1 MNMSENSATLRI
13 AEARSRDVGRG
24 IVRMANKYMR
34 ALELEP
40 GDYIEIMA
48 NKRTV
53 YAQVWPAYSDDDDK
67 DIIRMDGLLRQNL
80 GLSIGDAVKVRKAN
94 LKPAQRVMM
103 APVGEAIRI
112 DADYLKRAY
121 LLGRAVWKG
130 AAFEVPY
137 YTGALRFMVTQ
148 VTPGPAAYVGVD
160 TEVTVREEP
169 VKEAEIAVSRV
180 TWEDIGDLEEAKQ
193 KIRELVE
200 LPLRHPELFKY
211 LGIDPPKGILLVGP
225 PGTGKTLL
233 AKAVATESNA
243 YFASINGPEIMNK
256 YYGESEARLRDIFDE
271 AKKNSPAI
279 IFIDEIDSIA
289 PKREE
294 VTGEVE
300 RRVVAQLLTLMD
312 GLQERGQVVV
322 IGATNRPDA
331 VDPALR
337 RPGRFDRE
345 ITIGMPDKNARREIL
360 SVHTRN
366 VPLCSEDD
374 VKNNICDKSDLISL
388 DELAEMTHGY
398 TGADIAALV
407 KEAAMARLR
416 KSIDQKVI
424 DLEQPEIPQNI
435 LEKIRI
441 SKQDFLDAMRYVQ
454 PTVLREIIVEMPEV
468 KWDDI
473 GGYDNVKQ
481 ELRETVEWP
490 IKYRSYFEEL
500 GVDPPRGI
508 LLFGPPGTGK
518 TLLAKAVATESGS
531 NFISVRGP
539 EVFSK
544 WFGESEKAIR
554 EIFKKARM
562 AAPAVVFFDEIDSI
576 APARGMTMDTGAM
589 DRIVAQLLAEMDS
602 ISRLDDIVII
612 GATNRPDMMDPALL
626 RPGRFDRIVYIPPPD
641 KEARF
646 EILRVHTRNM
656 PLAKDVDLEEL
667 ANMLEGYSGAD
678 IEMLVRE
685 AGLIALRE
693 NENATSVEARHFLQA
708 MKKVRA
714 SITPDMIKFYE
725 SWWDRIRQMVAR
737 TRGRAESLY
746 V

>member
-1 MNMSENSATLRI
+1 MAYSSSNDWIELRVM
-13 AEARSRDVGRG
+13 EAKQKDAGKP
-24 IVRMANKYMR
+24 IVRIDPIIMN
-34 ALELEP
+34 EHDIEP
-40 GDYIEIMA
+40 GMVVEIRGKKVTA
-48 NKRTV
+48 AK
-53 YAQVWPAYSDDDDK
+53 VWYGLPEDEDK
-67 DIIRMDGLLRQNL
+67 GIIRMN
-80 GLSIGDAVKVRKAN
+80 SIMRKNADVSVGDTVKVRRVDP
-94 LKPAQRVMM
+94 KPAQLVKL
-103 APVGEAIRI
+103 APVSMALSI
-112 DADYLKRAY
+112 DQNFEQYIKQKLKDYVLMEGD
-121 LLGRAVWKG
+121 LI
-130 AAFEVPY
+130 
-137 YTGALRFMVTQ
+137 Q
-148 VTPGPAAYVGVD
+148 VTVLGQPLTFQAVQVKPSNVATIID
-160 TEVTVREEP
+160 DETQLKLLEKP
-169 VKEAEIAVSRV
+169 VENIRV
-180 TWEDIGDLEEAKQ
+180 PRITWEDIGDLEEAKQ

-233 AKAVATESNA
+233 AKAVATETDS
-243 YFASINGPEIMNK
+243 YFVAINGPEIVSK
-256 YYGESEARLRDIFDE
+256 YYGESEARLREVFDE

-300 RRVVAQLLTLMD
+300 KRIVAQLLTLMD

-539 EVFSK
+539 EVLSK

-576 APARGMTMDTGAM
+576 APARGLRVDSGAT
-589 DRIVAQLLAEMDS
+589 DRIVNQILAEMDG
-602 ISRLDDIVII
+602 IVPLKNVVVI

-626 RPGRFDRIVYIPPPD
+626 RPGRFDRIIYIPPPD
-641 KEARF
+641 KEARLA
-646 EILRVHTRNM
+646 ILKVHTRKIKMSN
-656 PLAKDVDLEEL
+656 DVDLAKIAEKTE
-667 ANMLEGYSGAD
+667 YYTGAD
-678 IEMLVRE
+678 IAALVKEAAML
-685 AGLIALRE
+685 ALRE
-693 NENATSVEARHFLQA
+693 AINNKEPHAREVTMRHFEEA
-708 MKKVRA
+708 MTRVQPSLTSEIVRHYE
-714 SITPDMIKFYE
+714 DMAKTL
-725 SWWDRIRQMVAR
+725 RRAL
-737 TRGRAESLY
+737 RGG
-746 V
+746 

>member
-1 MNMSENSATLRI
+1 M
-13 AEARSRDVGRG
+13 EAKQKDAGKP
-24 IVRMANKYMR
+24 IVRIDPIIMN
-34 ALELEP
+34 EHDIEP
-40 GDYIEIMA
+40 GMVVEIRGKKVTA
-48 NKRTV
+48 AK
-53 YAQVWPAYSDDDDK
+53 VWYGLPEDEDK
-67 DIIRMDGLLRQNL
+67 GIIRMN
-80 GLSIGDAVKVRKAN
+80 SIMRKNADVSVGDTVKVRRVDP
-94 LKPAQRVMM
+94 KPAQLVKL
-103 APVGEAIRI
+103 APVSMALSI
-112 DADYLKRAY
+112 DQNFEQYIKQKLKDYVLMEGD
-121 LLGRAVWKG
+121 LI
-130 AAFEVPY
+130 
-137 YTGALRFMVTQ
+137 Q
-148 VTPGPAAYVGVD
+148 VTVLGQPLTFQAVQVKPSNVATIID
-160 TEVTVREEP
+160 DETQLKLLEKP
-169 VKEAEIAVSRV
+169 VENIRV
-180 TWEDIGDLEEAKQ
+180 PRITWEDIGDLEEAKQ

-233 AKAVATESNA
+233 AKAVATETDS
-243 YFASINGPEIMNK
+243 YFVAINGPEIVSK
-256 YYGESEARLRDIFDE
+256 YYGESEARLREVFDE

-300 RRVVAQLLTLMD
+300 KRIVAQLLTLMD

-345 ITIGMPDKNARREIL
+345 IWINPPDAKGRQEIL
-360 SVHTRN
+360 QVHTRN
-366 VPLCSEDD
+366 MPLAKD
-374 VKNNICDKSDLISL
+374 VDLAK
-388 DELAEMTHGY
+388 LAEVTYGY
-398 TGADIAALV
+398 TGADLAALS
-407 KEAAMARLR
+407 KEAAMKALR
-416 KSIDQKVI
+416 RALQQKI
-424 DLEQPEIPQNI
+424 INPDDPSTFTDDNL
-435 LEKIRI
+435 KRI
-441 SKQDFLDAMRYVQ
+441 QVSMQDFLSAMRETI
-454 PTVLREIIVEMPEV
+454 PSALREIYIEV
-468 KWDDI
+468 PKVRWSDI
-473 GGYDNVKQ
+473 GGLAEAKQ
-481 ELRETVEWP
+481 ELQEMVEWP
-490 IKYRSYFEEL
+490 LKHPERFKKLGIKA
-500 GVDPPRGI
+500 PRGI

-539 EVFSK
+539 EVLSK

>member
-1 MNMSENSATLRI
+1 MAYSSSNDWIELRVM
-13 AEARSRDVGRG
+13 EAKQKDAGKP
-24 IVRMANKYMR
+24 IVRIDPIIMN
-34 ALELEP
+34 EHDIEP
-40 GDYIEIMA
+40 GMVVEIRGKKVTA
-48 NKRTV
+48 AK
-53 YAQVWPAYSDDDDK
+53 VWYGLPEDEDK
-67 DIIRMDGLLRQNL
+67 GIIRMN
-80 GLSIGDAVKVRKAN
+80 SIMRKNADVSVGDTVKVRRVDP
-94 LKPAQRVMM
+94 KPAQLVKL
-103 APVGEAIRI
+103 APVSMALSI
-112 DADYLKRAY
+112 DQNFEQYIKQKLKDYVLMEGD
-121 LLGRAVWKG
+121 LI
-130 AAFEVPY
+130 
-137 YTGALRFMVTQ
+137 Q
-148 VTPGPAAYVGVD
+148 VTVLGQPLTFQAVQVKPSNVATIID
-160 TEVTVREEP
+160 DETQLKLLEKP
-169 VKEAEIAVSRV
+169 VENIRV
-180 TWEDIGDLEEAKQ
+180 PRITWEDIGDLEEAKQ

-233 AKAVATESNA
+233 AKAVATETDS
-243 YFASINGPEIMNK
+243 YFVAINGPEIVSK
-256 YYGESEARLRDIFDE
+256 YYGESEARLREVFDE

-300 RRVVAQLLTLMD
+300 KRIVAQLLTLMD

-345 ITIGMPDKNARREIL
+345 IWINPPDAKGRQEIL
-360 SVHTRN
+360 QVHTRN
-366 VPLCSEDD
+366 MPLAKD
-374 VKNNICDKSDLISL
+374 VDLAK
-388 DELAEMTHGY
+388 LAEVTYGY
-398 TGADIAALV
+398 TGADLAALS
-407 KEAAMARLR
+407 KEAAMKALR
-416 KSIDQKVI
+416 RALQQKI
-424 DLEQPEIPQNI
+424 INPDDPSTFTDDNL
-435 LEKIRI
+435 KRI
-441 SKQDFLDAMRYVQ
+441 QVSMQDFLSAMRETI
-454 PTVLREIIVEMPEV
+454 PSALREIYIEV
-468 KWDDI
+468 PKVRWSDI
-473 GGYDNVKQ
+473 GGLAEAKQ
-481 ELRETVEWP
+481 ELQEMVEWP
-490 IKYRSYFEEL
+490 LKHPERFKKLGIKA
-500 GVDPPRGI
+500 PRGI

-539 EVFSK
+539 EVLSK

>member
-1 MNMSENSATLRI
+1 MAYSSSNDWIELRVM
-13 AEARSRDVGRG
+13 EAKQKDAGKP
-24 IVRMANKYMR
+24 IVRIDPIIMN
-34 ALELEP
+34 EHDIEP
-40 GDYIEIMA
+40 GMVVEIRGKKVTA
-48 NKRTV
+48 AK
-53 YAQVWPAYSDDDDK
+53 VWYGLPEDEDK
-67 DIIRMDGLLRQNL
+67 GIIRMN
-80 GLSIGDAVKVRKAN
+80 SIMRKNADVSVGDTVKVRRVDP
-94 LKPAQRVMM
+94 KPAQLVKL
-103 APVGEAIRI
+103 APVSMALSI
-112 DADYLKRAY
+112 DQNFEQYIKQKLKDYVLMEGD
-121 LLGRAVWKG
+121 LI
-130 AAFEVPY
+130 
-137 YTGALRFMVTQ
+137 Q
-148 VTPGPAAYVGVD
+148 VTVLGQPLTFQAVQVKPSNVATIID
-160 TEVTVREEP
+160 DETQLKLLEKP
-169 VKEAEIAVSRV
+169 VENIRV
-180 TWEDIGDLEEAKQ
+180 PRITWEDIGDLEEAKQ

-300 RRVVAQLLTLMD
+300 KRIVAQLLTLMD

-345 ITIGMPDKNARREIL
+345 IWINPPDAKGRQEIL
-360 SVHTRN
+360 QVHTRN
-366 VPLCSEDD
+366 MPLAKD
-374 VKNNICDKSDLISL
+374 VDLAK
-388 DELAEMTHGY
+388 LAEVTYGY
-398 TGADIAALV
+398 TGADLAALS
-407 KEAAMARLR
+407 KEAAMKALR
-416 KSIDQKVI
+416 RALQQKI
-424 DLEQPEIPQNI
+424 INPDDPSTFTDDNL
-435 LEKIRI
+435 KRI
-441 SKQDFLDAMRYVQ
+441 QVSMQDFLSAMRETI
-454 PTVLREIIVEMPEV
+454 PSALREIYIEV
-468 KWDDI
+468 PKVRWSDI
-473 GGYDNVKQ
+473 GGLAEAKQ
-481 ELRETVEWP
+481 ELQEMVEWP
-490 IKYRSYFEEL
+490 LKHPERFKKLGIKA
-500 GVDPPRGI
+500 PRGI

-539 EVFSK
+539 EVLSK

>member
-1 MNMSENSATLRI
+1 MAYSSSNDWLELRVM
-13 AEARSRDVGRG
+13 EAKQKDAGKP
-24 IVRMANKYMR
+24 IVRIDPIVMN
-34 ALELEP
+34 EHGIEP
-40 GDYIEIMA
+40 GMVVEIRGKKVTA
-48 NKRTV
+48 AK
-53 YAQVWPAYSDDDDK
+53 VWYGLPEDEEK
-67 DIIRMDGLLRQNL
+67 GIIRMN
-80 GLSIGDAVKVRKAN
+80 SIMRKNADVSVGDTVKVRRVDP
-94 LKPAQRVMM
+94 KPAQLVKL
-103 APVGEAIRI
+103 APVSMALSI
-112 DADYLKRAY
+112 DQNFEQYIKQKLKDYVLMEGD
-121 LLGRAVWKG
+121 LI
-130 AAFEVPY
+130 
-137 YTGALRFMVTQ
+137 Q
-148 VTPGPAAYVGVD
+148 VTVLGQPLTFQAVQVKPSNAATIID
-160 TEVTVREEP
+160 DETQLKLLEKP
-169 VKEAEIAVSRV
+169 VENIRV
-180 TWEDIGDLEEAKQ
+180 PRITWEDIGDLEEAKQ

-345 ITIGMPDKNARREIL
+345 IWINPPDAKGRQEIL
-360 SVHTRN
+360 QVHTRN
-366 VPLCSEDD
+366 MPLAKD
-374 VKNNICDKSDLISL
+374 VDLAK
-388 DELAEMTHGY
+388 LAEVTYGY
-398 TGADIAALV
+398 TGADLAALS
-407 KEAAMARLR
+407 KEAAMKALR
-416 KSIDQKVI
+416 RALQQKI
-424 DLEQPEIPQNI
+424 INPEDPSTFTDDN
-435 LEKIRI
+435 LKRI
-441 SKQDFLDAMRYVQ
+441 QVSMQDFLSAMRETI
-454 PTVLREIIVEMPEV
+454 PSALREIYIEV
-468 KWDDI
+468 PKVRWSDI
-473 GGYDNVKQ
+473 GGLAEAKQ
-481 ELRETVEWP
+481 ELQEMVEWP
-490 IKYRSYFEEL
+490 LKHPDRFKRLGIKA
-500 GVDPPRGI
+500 PRGI

-539 EVFSK
+539 EVLSK

-576 APARGMTMDTGAM
+576 APARGMSVDTGAM

-656 PLAKDVDLEEL
+656 PLGKDVDLEEL

-693 NENATSVEARHFLQA
+693 NENATSVDARHFLQA

-737 TRGRAESLY
+737 TRARAESLY

>member
-1 MNMSENSATLRI
+1 
-13 AEARSRDVGRG
+13 
-24 IVRMANKYMR
+24 
-34 ALELEP
+34 
-40 GDYIEIMA
+40 
-48 NKRTV
+48 
-53 YAQVWPAYSDDDDK
+53 
-67 DIIRMDGLLRQNL
+67 
-80 GLSIGDAVKVRKAN
+80 
-94 LKPAQRVMM
+94 
-103 APVGEAIRI
+103 
-112 DADYLKRAY
+112 
-121 LLGRAVWKG
+121 
-130 AAFEVPY
+130 
-137 YTGALRFMVTQ
+137 
-148 VTPGPAAYVGVD
+148 
-160 TEVTVREEP
+160 
-169 VKEAEIAVSRV
+169 
-180 TWEDIGDLEEAKQ
+180 
-193 KIRELVE
+193 
-200 LPLRHPELFKY
+200 
-211 LGIDPPKGILLVGP
+211 
-225 PGTGKTLL
+225 
-233 AKAVATESNA
+233 
-243 YFASINGPEIMNK
+243 
-256 YYGESEARLRDIFDE
+256 
-271 AKKNSPAI
+271 
-279 IFIDEIDSIA
+279 
-289 PKREE
+289 
-294 VTGEVE
+294 
-300 RRVVAQLLTLMD
+300 LLTLMD

-539 EVFSK
+539 EVLSK

-576 APARGMTMDTGAM
+576 APARGLRVDSGAT
-589 DRIVAQLLAEMDS
+589 DRIVNQILAEMDG
-602 ISRLDDIVII
+602 IVPLKNVVVI

-626 RPGRFDRIVYIPPPD
+626 RPGRFDRIIYIPPPD
-641 KEARF
+641 KEARLA
-646 EILRVHTRNM
+646 ILKVHTRKIKMSN
-656 PLAKDVDLEEL
+656 DVDLAKIAEKTE
-667 ANMLEGYSGAD
+667 YYTGAD
-678 IEMLVRE
+678 IAALVKEAAML
-685 AGLIALRE
+685 ALRE
-693 NENATSVEARHFLQA
+693 AINNKEPHAREVTMRHFEEA
-708 MKKVRA
+708 MTRVQPSLTSEIVRHYE
-714 SITPDMIKFYE
+714 DMAKTL
-725 SWWDRIRQMVAR
+725 RRAL
-737 TRGRAESLY
+737 RGG
-746 V
+746 

>member
-1 MNMSENSATLRI
+1 
-13 AEARSRDVGRG
+13 
-24 IVRMANKYMR
+24 
-34 ALELEP
+34 
-40 GDYIEIMA
+40 
-48 NKRTV
+48 
-53 YAQVWPAYSDDDDK
+53 
-67 DIIRMDGLLRQNL
+67 
-80 GLSIGDAVKVRKAN
+80 
-94 LKPAQRVMM
+94 
-103 APVGEAIRI
+103 
-112 DADYLKRAY
+112 
-121 LLGRAVWKG
+121 
-130 AAFEVPY
+130 
-137 YTGALRFMVTQ
+137 
-148 VTPGPAAYVGVD
+148 
-160 TEVTVREEP
+160 
-169 VKEAEIAVSRV
+169 
-180 TWEDIGDLEEAKQ
+180 
-193 KIRELVE
+193 
-200 LPLRHPELFKY
+200 
-211 LGIDPPKGILLVGP
+211 
-225 PGTGKTLL
+225 
-233 AKAVATESNA
+233 
-243 YFASINGPEIMNK
+243 
-256 YYGESEARLRDIFDE
+256 
-271 AKKNSPAI
+271 
-279 IFIDEIDSIA
+279 
-289 PKREE
+289 
-294 VTGEVE
+294 
-300 RRVVAQLLTLMD
+300 LLTLMD

-345 ITIGMPDKNARREIL
+345 IWINPPDAKGRQEIL
-360 SVHTRN
+360 QVHTRN
-366 VPLCSEDD
+366 MPLAKD
-374 VKNNICDKSDLISL
+374 VDLAK
-388 DELAEMTHGY
+388 LAEVTYGY
-398 TGADIAALV
+398 TGADLAALS
-407 KEAAMARLR
+407 KEAAMKALR
-416 KSIDQKVI
+416 RALQQKI
-424 DLEQPEIPQNI
+424 INPDDPSTFTDDNL
-435 LEKIRI
+435 KRI
-441 SKQDFLDAMRYVQ
+441 QVSMQDFLSAMRETI
-454 PTVLREIIVEMPEV
+454 PSALREIYIEV
-468 KWDDI
+468 PKVRWSDI
-473 GGYDNVKQ
+473 GGLAEAKQ
-481 ELRETVEWP
+481 ELQEMVEWP
-490 IKYRSYFEEL
+490 LKHPERFKKLGIKA
-500 GVDPPRGI
+500 PRGI

-539 EVFSK
+539 EVLSK

>member
-1 MNMSENSATLRI
+1 M
-13 AEARSRDVGRG
+13 EAKQKDAGKP
-24 IVRMANKYMR
+24 IVRIDPIIMN
-34 ALELEP
+34 EHDIEP
-40 GDYIEIMA
+40 GMVVEIRGKKVTA
-48 NKRTV
+48 AK
-53 YAQVWPAYSDDDDK
+53 VWYGLPEDEDK
-67 DIIRMDGLLRQNL
+67 GIIRMN
-80 GLSIGDAVKVRKAN
+80 SIMRKNADVSVGDTVKVRRVDP
-94 LKPAQRVMM
+94 KPAQLVKL
-103 APVGEAIRI
+103 APVSMALSI
-112 DADYLKRAY
+112 DQNFEQYIKQKLKDYVLMEGD
-121 LLGRAVWKG
+121 LI
-130 AAFEVPY
+130 
-137 YTGALRFMVTQ
+137 Q
-148 VTPGPAAYVGVD
+148 VTVLGQPLTFQAVQVKPSNVATIID
-160 TEVTVREEP
+160 DETQLKLLEKP
-169 VKEAEIAVSRV
+169 VENIRV
-180 TWEDIGDLEEAKQ
+180 PRITWEDIGDLEEAKQ

-345 ITIGMPDKNARREIL
+345 IWINPPDAKGRQEIL
-360 SVHTRN
+360 QVHTRN
-366 VPLCSEDD
+366 MPLAKD
-374 VKNNICDKSDLISL
+374 VDLAK
-388 DELAEMTHGY
+388 LAEVTYGY
-398 TGADIAALV
+398 TGADLAALS
-407 KEAAMARLR
+407 KEAAMKALR
-416 KSIDQKVI
+416 RALQQKI
-424 DLEQPEIPQNI
+424 INPDDPSTFTDDNL
-435 LEKIRI
+435 KRI
-441 SKQDFLDAMRYVQ
+441 QVSMQDFLSAMRETI
-454 PTVLREIIVEMPEV
+454 PSALREIYIEV
-468 KWDDI
+468 PKVRWSDI
-473 GGYDNVKQ
+473 GGLAEAKQ
-481 ELRETVEWP
+481 ELQEMVEWP
-490 IKYRSYFEEL
+490 LKHPERFKKLGIKA
-500 GVDPPRGI
+500 PRGI

-539 EVFSK
+539 EVLSK

>member
-1 MNMSENSATLRI
+1 M
-13 AEARSRDVGRG
+13 EAKQKDAGKP
-24 IVRMANKYMR
+24 IVRIDPIIMN
-34 ALELEP
+34 EHDIEP
-40 GDYIEIMA
+40 GMVVEIRGKKVTA
-48 NKRTV
+48 AK
-53 YAQVWPAYSDDDDK
+53 VWYGLPEDEDK
-67 DIIRMDGLLRQNL
+67 GIIRMN
-80 GLSIGDAVKVRKAN
+80 SIMRKNADVSVGDTVKVRRVDP
-94 LKPAQRVMM
+94 KPAQLVKL
-103 APVGEAIRI
+103 APVSMALSI
-112 DADYLKRAY
+112 DQNFEQYIKQKLKDYVLMEGD
-121 LLGRAVWKG
+121 LI
-130 AAFEVPY
+130 
-137 YTGALRFMVTQ
+137 Q
-148 VTPGPAAYVGVD
+148 VTVLGQPLTFQAVQVKPSNVATIID
-160 TEVTVREEP
+160 DETQLKLLEKP
-169 VKEAEIAVSRV
+169 VENIRV
-180 TWEDIGDLEEAKQ
+180 PRITWEDIGDLEEAKQ

-539 EVFSK
+539 EVLSK

-576 APARGMTMDTGAM
+576 APARGLRVDSGAT
-589 DRIVAQLLAEMDS
+589 DRIVNQILAEMDG
-602 ISRLDDIVII
+602 IVPLKNVVVI

-626 RPGRFDRIVYIPPPD
+626 RPGRFDRIIYIPPPD
-641 KEARF
+641 KEARLA
-646 EILRVHTRNM
+646 ILKVHTRKIKMSN
-656 PLAKDVDLEEL
+656 DVDLAKIAEKTE
-667 ANMLEGYSGAD
+667 YYTGAD
-678 IEMLVRE
+678 IAALVKEAAML
-685 AGLIALRE
+685 ALRE
-693 NENATSVEARHFLQA
+693 AINNKEPHAREVTMRHFEEA
-708 MKKVRA
+708 MTRVQPSLTSEIVRHYE
-714 SITPDMIKFYE
+714 DMAKTL
-725 SWWDRIRQMVAR
+725 RRAL
-737 TRGRAESLY
+737 RGG
-746 V
+746 